1 MKTDFFSEKKYI
13 NAYLVCAFLFLLV
26 GLFQSWNVAFSIL
39 NLCLISAIM
48 SIGINIQWGNSGIV
62 NFGVMGFAAIGGLCG
77 VLISMPPTLEVWKD
91 GTAVILIILF
101 SFFILG
107 ILVKKFLKKF
117 IYNKYLKI
125 LLSIIII
132 LFSLYLI
139 KSIFIPSINFIE
151 NTNSAKTGYIGG
163 LNLPIILS
171 WPIAGLFCGVIA
183 FLIGKIALGLRSDYL
198 AIATL
203 GISEI
208 IIYIIKNEEWLA
220 RGVKNVNGLPRPVP
234 YEIDLQKNEFI
245 QTISNTL
252 NLSVIELSSLI
263 VKGLYSILFISV
275 LLIIFFLLQKAIKSP
290 WGRMMRAVRDNEIS
304 AEAMGINVKKRHLQV
319 FIIGSAIIGISGA
332 MLTTLDGQ
340 FTPSSYQPLRYTFLI
355 WIMVIIG
362 GSGNNHGAII
372 GGFAIWFFW
381 IQAEPI
387 GIFLIE
393 LITFFLSDQNE
404 MKLYL
409 LNHAAYMRL
418 LLMGLVLILAL
429 RFFPKGIIEE
439 EKRL

>member
-91 GTAVILIILF
+91 GTAVVLIILF
-101 SFFILG
+101 SFLISG

-139 KSIFIPSINFIE
+139 KSIFIPSINIIE

-163 LNLPIILS
+163 LNLPIIFS
-171 WPIAGLFCGVIA
+171 WPIAGLFCGIIA

-208 IIYIIKNEEWLA
+208 IIYIIKNEEWLT

-263 VKGLYSILFISV
+263 VKSLYSILFILV

-319 FIIGSAIIGISGA
+319 FVIGSAIIGISGA

-393 LITFFLSDQNE
+393 LITIFLSDQNE

>member
-13 NAYLVCAFLFLLV
+13 NAYLVCAFLFLIV

-101 SFFILG
+101 SFLISG

-125 LLSIIII
+125 LLSIIIV

-234 YEIDLQKNEFI
+234 YEINLQKNEFI
-245 QTISNTL
+245 QIISNTL

-263 VKGLYSILFISV
+263 VKGLYSILFILV
-275 LLIIFFLLQKAIKSP
+275 LLVIFFLLQKAIKSP

-304 AEAMGINVKKRHLQV
+304 AQAMGINVKKRHLQV

-393 LITFFLSDQNE
+393 LITIFLSDQNE

>member
-1 MKTDFFSEKKYI
+1 MKTDFISEKKYI

-77 VLISMPPTLEVWKD
+77 VLISMPPTLEVWKE

-101 SFFILG
+101 SFLVSG
-107 ILVKKFLKKF
+107 ILIKKFWKIF
-117 IYNKYLKI
+117 VHNKYIKI

-245 QTISNTL
+245 QIISNTL

-263 VKGLYSILFISV
+263 VKGLYSILFILV

-393 LITFFLSDQNE
+393 LITIFLSDQNE

>member
-13 NAYLVCAFLFLLV
+13 NAYLVCVFLFLLV

-101 SFFILG
+101 SFLISG

-125 LLSIIII
+125 LLSIIIF

-163 LNLPIILS
+163 LNLPIIFS

-245 QTISNTL
+245 QTLSNTI

-263 VKGLYSILFISV
+263 VKGLYSILFILV

-304 AEAMGINVKKRHLQV
+304 AEAIGINVKKRYLEV

-393 LITFFLSDQNE
+393 LITIFLSDQNE

>member
-1 MKTDFFSEKKYI
+1 MKTDFFSEKNYI

-101 SFFILG
+101 SFLISG

-245 QTISNTL
+245 QTISNAL

-263 VKGLYSILFISV
+263 VKGLYSILFILV

-304 AEAMGINVKKRHLQV
+304 AEAMGINVKKRQLQV

-393 LITFFLSDQNE
+393 LITIFLSDQNE
-404 MKLYL
+404 IKLYL

>member
-101 SFFILG
+101 SFLISG

-125 LLSIIII
+125 SLSIIII

-245 QTISNTL
+245 QTLSNTL

-263 VKGLYSILFISV
+263 VKCLYSILFILV

-393 LITFFLSDQNE
+393 LITIFLSDQNE

>member
-101 SFFILG
+101 SFLISG

-163 LNLPIILS
+163 LNLPIIFS

-245 QTISNTL
+245 QTLSNTL

-263 VKGLYSILFISV
+263 VKCLYSILFILV

-393 LITFFLSDQNE
+393 LITIFLSDQNE

>member
-1 MKTDFFSEKKYI
+1 MTIYSKKI
-13 NAYLVCAFLFLLV
+13 LFTYSFMLALLMLV
-26 GLFQSWNVAFSIL
+26 GFFQSWNVAFSIL

-101 SFFILG
+101 SFLISG

-125 LLSIIII
+125 LLSIIFI

-245 QTISNTL
+245 QLISNTL

-263 VKGLYSILFISV
+263 VKGLYSILFILV
-275 LLIIFFLLQKAIKSP
+275 LLLIFFLLQKAIKSP

-393 LITFFLSDQNE
+393 LITIFLSDQNE

>member
-101 SFFILG
+101 SFLISG
-107 ILVKKFLKKF
+107 ILVKNFLKKF

-139 KSIFIPSINFIE
+139 KSIFIPSINIIE

-163 LNLPIILS
+163 LNLPIIFS

-245 QTISNTL
+245 QTLSNTL

-263 VKGLYSILFISV
+263 VKGLYSILFILV

-393 LITFFLSDQNE
+393 LITIFLSDQNE

>member
-101 SFFILG
+101 SFLISG

-139 KSIFIPSINFIE
+139 KSIFIPSINIIE

-163 LNLPIILS
+163 LNLPIIFS

-245 QTISNTL
+245 QTLSNTL

-263 VKGLYSILFISV
+263 VKGLYSILFILV

-290 WGRMMRAVRDNEIS
+290 WGRMMRAVRDNETS

-393 LITFFLSDQNE
+393 LITIFLSDQNE
-404 MKLYL
+404 IKLYL

>member
-1 MKTDFFSEKKYI
+1 MKTDFFSEKNYI

-77 VLISMPPTLEVWKD
+77 VLISMPPTLEVWKE

-101 SFFILG
+101 SFLVSG
-107 ILVKKFLKKF
+107 ILIKKYWKIFV
-117 IYNKYLKI
+117 YNKYIKL
-125 LLSIIII
+125 LLSIMII

-139 KSIFIPSINFIE
+139 KSIYIPSISFIE

-393 LITFFLSDQNE
+393 LITIFLSDQNE

>member
-1 MKTDFFSEKKYI
+1 MKTNFISEKKYI
-13 NAYLVCAFLFLLV
+13 NAYLVCAFFFLIV

-77 VLISMPPTLEVWKD
+77 VLISMPPTLEVWKE
-91 GTAVILIILF
+91 GTSVILIILF
-101 SFFILG
+101 SFIVLG
-107 ILVKKFLKKF
+107 ILIKKFWKIF
-117 IYNKYLKI
+117 VYNKYIKI
-125 LLSIIII
+125 LLSVIII

-139 KSIFIPSINFIE
+139 KSIFIPSISFIE

-263 VKGLYSILFISV
+263 VKGLYSLLFILV
-275 LLIIFFLLQKAIKSP
+275 LLIIFLLLQKAIKSP

-393 LITFFLSDQNE
+393 LITIFLSDQNE
-404 MKLYL
+404 MKSYL

-418 LLMGLVLILAL
+418 LLMGLILILSL
-429 RFFPKGIIEE
+429 RFFPKGIIDE

>member
-13 NAYLVCAFLFLLV
+13 NAYLVCVFLFLLV

-101 SFFILG
+101 SFLISG

-139 KSIFIPSINFIE
+139 KSIFIPSINIIE

-163 LNLPIILS
+163 LNLPIIFS

-355 WIMVIIG
+355 WIMVIVG

-393 LITFFLSDQNE
+393 LITIFLSDQNE
-404 MKLYL
+404 LKLYL

-418 LLMGLVLILAL
+418 LLMGIVLILAL

>member
-1 MKTDFFSEKKYI
+1 MKTDFFSEKNYI

-101 SFFILG
+101 SFLISG
-107 ILVKKFLKKF
+107 ILVKNFLKKF

-245 QTISNTL
+245 QTLSNTL

-263 VKGLYSILFISV
+263 VKGLYSILFILV

-393 LITFFLSDQNE
+393 LITIFLSDQNE
-404 MKLYL
+404 IKLYL

>member
-101 SFFILG
+101 SFLISG

-125 LLSIIII
+125 LLSIIFI

-171 WPIAGLFCGVIA
+171 WPIAGLFCGIIA

-234 YEIDLQKNEFI
+234 YEIDLQKNELI
-245 QTISNTL
+245 LTLSNTL

-263 VKGLYSILFISV
+263 VKGLYSILFILV

-393 LITFFLSDQNE
+393 LITIFLSDQNE

>member
-1 MKTDFFSEKKYI
+1 MKTDFFSEKNYI

-101 SFFILG
+101 SFLISG

-139 KSIFIPSINFIE
+139 KSIFIPSINIIE

-245 QTISNTL
+245 QTLSNTL

-263 VKGLYSILFISV
+263 VKCLYSILFILV

-290 WGRMMRAVRDNEIS
+290 WGRMMRAVRDNETS

-393 LITFFLSDQNE
+393 LITIFLSDQNE
-404 MKLYL
+404 IKLYL

>member
-1 MKTDFFSEKKYI
+1 MKTDFISEKKYI

-77 VLISMPPTLEVWKD
+77 VLISMPPTLEVWKE

-101 SFFILG
+101 SFLVSG
-107 ILVKKFLKKF
+107 IKKFWKIF
-117 IYNKYLKI
+117 VYNKYIKI

-132 LFSLYLI
+132 LFGLYLI
-139 KSIFIPSINFIE
+139 KSIFIPSISFIE

-245 QTISNTL
+245 QTLSNTL

-263 VKGLYSILFISV
+263 VKGLYSILFILV

-393 LITFFLSDQNE
+393 LITIFLSDQNE

>member
-101 SFFILG
+101 SFLISG
-107 ILVKKFLKKF
+107 ILVKNFLKKF

-163 LNLPIILS
+163 LNLPIIFS

-245 QTISNTL
+245 QTLSNTL

-263 VKGLYSILFISV
+263 VKGLYSILFILV

-393 LITFFLSDQNE
+393 LITIFLSDQNE

>member
-77 VLISMPPTLEVWKD
+77 VLISMPPTLEVWKE

-101 SFFILG
+101 SFLVSG
-107 ILVKKFLKKF
+107 ILIKKFWK
-117 IYNKYLKI
+117 IVVYNKYIKI

-132 LFSLYLI
+132 LLGLYLI
-139 KSIFIPSINFIE
+139 KSIFIPSISFIE

-263 VKGLYSILFISV
+263 VKGLYSILFILV

-393 LITFFLSDQNE
+393 LITIFLSDQNE
-404 MKLYL
+404 MKLYI
-409 LNHAAYMRL
+409 LNHASYMRL
-418 LLMGLVLILAL
+418 LLKGLVLILAL

>member
-13 NAYLVCAFLFLLV
+13 NAYLVCVFLFLIV

-101 SFFILG
+101 SFLILG
-107 ILVKKFLKKF
+107 ILVKKFFKKF

-163 LNLPIILS
+163 LNLPIIFS

-245 QTISNTL
+245 QTLSNTL

-263 VKGLYSILFISV
+263 VKGLYSILFILV

-393 LITFFLSDQNE
+393 LITIFLSDQNE

>member
-1 MKTDFFSEKKYI
+1 MKTDFFSKKKYI

-39 NLCLISAIM
+39 NLCLISSIM

-101 SFFILG
+101 SFLISG

-245 QTISNTL
+245 QTLSNTL

-263 VKGLYSILFISV
+263 VKGLYSILFILV

-372 GGFAIWFFW
+372 GGFSIWFFW

-393 LITFFLSDQNE
+393 LITLFLSDQNE

>member
-101 SFFILG
+101 SFLISG

-245 QTISNTL
+245 QTLSNTL

-263 VKGLYSILFISV
+263 VKCLYSILFILV

-387 GIFLIE
+387 GIFLIQ
-393 LITFFLSDQNE
+393 LITVFLSDQNE

>member
-1 MKTDFFSEKKYI
+1 MKTDLISEKKYI

-77 VLISMPPTLEVWKD
+77 VLISMPPTLEVWKE

-101 SFFILG
+101 SFLVSG
-107 ILVKKFLKKF
+107 ILIKKFWKIF
-117 IYNKYLKI
+117 VHNKYIKI

-139 KSIFIPSINFIE
+139 KSILIPSINFIE

-245 QTISNTL
+245 QILSNTL

-263 VKGLYSILFISV
+263 VKGLYSILFILV

-393 LITFFLSDQNE
+393 LITVFLSDQNE
-404 MKLYL
+404 IKLYL

>member
-101 SFFILG
+101 SFLISG
-107 ILVKKFLKKF
+107 ILVKNFFKKF

-163 LNLPIILS
+163 LNLPIIFS

-245 QTISNTL
+245 QTLSNTL

-263 VKGLYSILFISV
+263 VKGLYSILFILV

-393 LITFFLSDQNE
+393 LITIFLSDQNE

>member
-101 SFFILG
+101 SFLVSG
-107 ILVKKFLKKF
+107 ILIKKFWKIF
-117 IYNKYLKI
+117 VHNKYIKI

-245 QTISNTL
+245 QILSNTL

-263 VKGLYSILFISV
+263 VKGLYSILFILV

-290 WGRMMRAVRDNEIS
+290 WGRMMRALRDNEIS

-393 LITFFLSDQNE
+393 LITIFLSDQNE
-404 MKLYL
+404 MKSYL

>member
-1 MKTDFFSEKKYI
+1 
-13 NAYLVCAFLFLLV
+13 
-26 GLFQSWNVAFSIL
+26 
-39 NLCLISAIM
+39 M

-101 SFFILG
+101 SFLISG

-245 QTISNTL
+245 QTLSNTL

-263 VKGLYSILFISV
+263 VKGLYSILFILV

-290 WGRMMRAVRDNEIS
+290 WGRMMRAVRDNETS

-393 LITFFLSDQNE
+393 LITIFLSDQNE
-404 MKLYL
+404 IKLYL

>member
-101 SFFILG
+101 SFLISG

-245 QTISNTL
+245 QTLSNTL

-263 VKGLYSILFISV
+263 VKGLYSILFILV

-290 WGRMMRAVRDNEIS
+290 WGRMMRAVRDNETS

-393 LITFFLSDQNE
+393 LITIFLSDQNE

>member
-101 SFFILG
+101 SFLILG

-245 QTISNTL
+245 QTLSNTL
-252 NLSVIELSSLI
+252 NLSVIEFSSLI
-263 VKGLYSILFISV
+263 VKGLYSILFILV

-290 WGRMMRAVRDNEIS
+290 WGRMMRAVRDNETS

-381 IQAEPI
+381 IQAEPT
-387 GIFLIE
+387 GTFLIE
-393 LITFFLSDQNE
+393 LITIFLSDQNE
-404 MKLYL
+404 IKLYL

>member
-1 MKTDFFSEKKYI
+1 MKTDFISEKKYI

-101 SFFILG
+101 SFLISG

-245 QTISNTL
+245 QTLSNTL

-263 VKGLYSILFISV
+263 VKGLYSILFILV

-290 WGRMMRAVRDNEIS
+290 WGRMMRAVRDNETS

-404 MKLYL
+404 IKLYL

>member
-101 SFFILG
+101 SFLIAG

-245 QTISNTL
+245 QTLSNTL

-263 VKGLYSILFISV
+263 VKGLYSILFILV

-393 LITFFLSDQNE
+393 LITIFLSDQNE

>member
-13 NAYLVCAFLFLLV
+13 NAYLICAFLFLLV

-101 SFFILG
+101 SFLISG

-125 LLSIIII
+125 LLAVIII

-139 KSIFIPSINFIE
+139 KSIFIPSINIIE

-163 LNLPIILS
+163 LNLPIIFS
-171 WPIAGLFCGVIA
+171 WPIAGLFCGIIA

>member
-77 VLISMPPTLEVWKD
+77 VLISMPPTLEVWQE

-101 SFFILG
+101 SFLVLG
-107 ILVKKFLKKF
+107 ILIKKFWKLLT
-117 IYNKYLKI
+117 YSKYKKI

-139 KSIFIPSINFIE
+139 KSIFIPSTILIE

-183 FLIGKIALGLRSDYL
+183 FLIGKIALSLRSDYL

-234 YEIDLQKNEFI
+234 YEIDLQNNEFI
-245 QTISNTL
+245 QTISNIL

-263 VKGLYSILFISV
+263 VKGLYSILFILV
-275 LLIIFFLLQKAIKSP
+275 LLIIFFLLQKAVKSP

-393 LITFFLSDQNE
+393 FIIIFLSDQNE
-404 MKLYL
+404 IKSYL

-418 LLMGLVLILAL
+418 LLMGLVLILSL

>member
-13 NAYLVCAFLFLLV
+13 NSYLVCAFLFLLV

-101 SFFILG
+101 SFLISG

-245 QTISNTL
+245 QTLSNTL

-263 VKGLYSILFISV
+263 VKGLYSILFILV

-393 LITFFLSDQNE
+393 LITIFLSDQNE

>member
-77 VLISMPPTLEVWKD
+77 VLISMPPTLEVWKE

-101 SFFILG
+101 SFLVAG
-107 ILVKKFLKKF
+107 ILIKKFWKIF
-117 IYNKYLKI
+117 VYNKYIKI

-132 LFSLYLI
+132 LFGLYLI

-163 LNLPIILS
+163 LNLPIIFS

-245 QTISNTL
+245 QTLSNTL

-263 VKGLYSILFISV
+263 VKGLYSILFILV

-393 LITFFLSDQNE
+393 LITIFLSDQNE

>member
-101 SFFILG
+101 SFLISG

-125 LLSIIII
+125 LLSVIII

-245 QTISNTL
+245 QTLSNTL

-263 VKGLYSILFISV
+263 VKGLYSILFILV

-393 LITFFLSDQNE
+393 LITIFLSDQNE

>member
-101 SFFILG
+101 SFLISG

-393 LITFFLSDQNE
+393 LITIFLSDQNE
-404 MKLYL
+404 IKLYL

>member
-101 SFFILG
+101 SFLISG

-163 LNLPIILS
+163 LNLPIIFS

-263 VKGLYSILFISV
+263 VKGLYSILFILV

-393 LITFFLSDQNE
+393 LITIFLSDQNE
-404 MKLYL
+404 IKLYL

>member
-1 MKTDFFSEKKYI
+1 MKTDFISKKKYI

-101 SFFILG
+101 SFLISG

-245 QTISNTL
+245 QTLSNTL

-263 VKGLYSILFISV
+263 VKCLYSILFILV

-304 AEAMGINVKKRHLQV
+304 AEAIGINVKKRHLQV

-393 LITFFLSDQNE
+393 LITIFLSDQNE